1 MKGIYKYC
9 IDDDDVDRLDVI
21 LENCPLTI
29 PLRYILTS
37 DDCSACNSYYIL
49 HL

>member
-21 LENCPLTI
+21 LENCPIITTVI
-29 PLRYILTS
+29 RYLLVYSTQY
-37 DDCSACNSYYIL
+37 SAVP
-49 HL
+49 

>member
-21 LENCPLTI
+21 LEYCPITMAIRNLLVYSTQ
-29 PLRYILTS
+29 Y
-37 DDCSACNSYYIL
+37 SAVP
-49 HL
+49 